1 MTCDFYWVD
10 LFSVDIYVFDDILRA
25 MMNLDVIYIYI
36 IYRPFWY
43 SRPVSYIGIAYR
55 GSVGGPGKGVPLPI
69 KY

>member
-25 MMNLDVIYIYI
+25 MMNLDV